1 MESLVLKD
9 AKNRPFR
16 LMKLFKRPHYFIL
29 SHFELEVSV
38 KEHIQ
43 LEEEKTLHEYRNRI
57 NEYEQTLTNGKNWEY
72 YKKVV
77 NPFELVYTQKKYDIF
92 PDSLCTLKPLSRSYF
107 KMLEIFDLIHF
118 RDLINGNEYIKSA
131 HVCEGP
137 GGFIEALFDEA
148 GKTGS
153 KIQASIA
160 MTLRSSQ
167 TNVPGWKRATN
178 FLQRNK
184 NIKIIYG
191 EDGTGNILK
200 IDNQQYF
207 IDYCTN
213 PKYGGH
219 VHLFT
224 ADGGFDFSCNYENQ
238 EQLIFPLLLASTKI
252 GLEVLRPNGVFVLK
266 LFDFYYKSTIDL
278 IYFLSLH
285 FQEWTLYK
293 PSMSRPC
300 NPEQYFI
307 GKGFLGCS
315 DEVMDVMRVWCS
327 MIDNNQKIDEL
338 VKVDYPKDFKKIIE
352 ELRNQSFQS
361 QIEYLERVFF
371 LIDQN
376 DEKLVEKFLK
386 KNERTSYEWCQR
398 FHVPISNRFPLAEEL
413 HNDPPTSVQQ

>member
-1 MESLVLKD
+1 MEQPVPKD
-9 AKNRPFR
+9 TNRSFR
-16 LMKLFKRPHYFIL
+16 SIKLYKRLHYFQL
-29 SHFELEVSV
+29 QQFELESTL
-38 KEHIQ
+38 KAHQ
-43 LEEEKTLHEYRNRI
+43 QSEEEKTLHEYRNRI
-57 NEYEQTLTNGKNWEY
+57 NEYEKNLTNGKNWEY

-77 NPFELVYTQKKYDIF
+77 NPYELVYTQKKYDNF
-92 PDSLCTLKPLSRSYF
+92 PESICTLRPLSRSYF

-118 RDLINGNEYIKSA
+118 QEVIQGNEYIKSA

-148 GKTGS
+148 GKSGT
-153 KIQASIA
+153 KIQTSIA
-160 MTLRSSQ
+160 MTLRSNQ

-178 FLQRNK
+178 FLQKNK

-191 EDGTGNILK
+191 EDNTGNILK
-200 IDNQQYF
+200 IDNQQFF

-213 PKYGGH
+213 SKYGGK

-238 EQLIFPLLLASTKI
+238 EQLIFPLLLTSSKI
-252 GLEVLRPNGVFVLK
+252 GLEVLRPGGVFVLK
-266 LFDFYYKSTIDL
+266 LFDFYYKSTMDL

-315 DEVMDVMRVWCS
+315 DEIMDVMRVWCC
-327 MIDNNQKIDEL
+327 MIENNQSVDRL
-338 VKVDYPKDFKKIIE
+338 LKVDYPKEFKKIIE
-352 ELRNQSFQS
+352 DLRNQSFQS
-361 QIEYLERVFF
+361 QISYLEKVFF

-376 DEKLVEKFLK
+376 DEKLIQKFLK
-386 KNERTSYEWCQR
+386 RNEQSSLEWCQR
-398 FHVPISNRFPLAEEL
+398 FHVPIVSNRFPSVVEL
-413 HNDPPTSVQQ
+413 RTDPPASGQ